1 MPLVAT
7 KIVGTVAGGTSFQMR
22 SLGLEALSEKN
33 SVPVPTLPI
42 QTGPSMNA
50 K

>member
-1 MPLVAT
+1 MAT
-7 KIVGTVAGGTSFQMR
+7 KIVGVVDGGTSFQIR
-22 SLGLEALSEKN
+22 SVGLEALSEKN
-33 SVPVPTLPI
+33 NVPVPTLPI

>member
-1 MPLVAT
+1 MAT
-7 KIVGTVAGGTSFQMR
+7 EVVGVVDGGTTFQIC
-22 SLGLEALSEKN
+22 SLGCEALSEKN
-33 SVPVPTLPI
+33 NVPVPTLPI